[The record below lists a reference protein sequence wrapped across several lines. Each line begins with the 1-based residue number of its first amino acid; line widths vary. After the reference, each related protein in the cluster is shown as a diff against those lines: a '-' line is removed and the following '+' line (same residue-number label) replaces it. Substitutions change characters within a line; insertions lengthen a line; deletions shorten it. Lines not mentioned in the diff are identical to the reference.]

1 VTGADERLGAEVAF
15 GLDEVLAATRG
26 ELVRLGDRVAF
37 PGVTTDTRAIRPG
50 ELFVAIRG
58 DTHDGH
64 RYLDEAARR
73 GAGAVLS
80 EAAEAEQPLACT
92 VVAVR
97 DTLAALGDL
106 AAFHRRRQR
115 ARVLAVAGSNG
126 KTTTKEMAAAILRHA
141 LGPEAVL
148 HTRGTQNNLVG
159 LPLTL
164 LRLGTAHAVA
174 VLELG
179 MNGPGEVWRL
189 AEIAE
194 PDAGVIT
201 CVAPEH
207 LEGVG
212 SLHGAAEAE
221 AELFRRLRPSATA
234 VVNADDPLV
243 VAGAAGFPGRVLRFG
258 TGGDVR
264 ADEVVDLGLDG
275 TIFRLCVGGDSMPM
289 RLPIPGRHNVGN
301 ALAATALASLAGA
314 SLADVRDALAT
325 FEGPS
330 MRMQVER
337 LASGVTVINDAYN
350 ANPASMAAALQTLA
364 ASAAERRLAVLGE
377 MRELGE
383 ETEAAHE
390 ELGRTAA
397 AAGLDGLVVVGSHA
411 DLVRR
416 GAIAAGMPAERI
428 TVAADQGEAA
438 ERLKVEC
445 RAGDLVLLKASR
457 GAALESVL
465 RDLVGGGEA

>member
-1 VTGADERLGAEVAF
+1 
-15 GLDEVLAATRG
+15 
-26 ELVRLGDRVAF
+26 
-37 PGVTTDTRAIRPG
+37 
-50 ELFVAIRG
+50 
-58 DTHDGH
+58 
-64 RYLDEAARR
+64 
-73 GAGAVLS
+73 
-80 EAAEAEQPLACT
+80 
-92 VVAVR
+92 
-97 DTLAALGDL
+97 
-106 AAFHRRRQR
+106 
-115 ARVLAVAGSNG
+115 
-126 KTTTKEMAAAILRHA
+126 
-141 LGPEAVL
+141 
-148 HTRGTQNNLVG
+148 
-159 LPLTL
+159 
-164 LRLGTAHAVA
+164 
-174 VLELG
+174 
-179 MNGPGEVWRL
+179 
-189 AEIAE
+189 
-194 PDAGVIT
+194 
-201 CVAPEH
+201 
-207 LEGVG
+207 
-212 SLHGAAEAE
+212 
-221 AELFRRLRPSATA
+221 
-234 VVNADDPLV
+234 VNADDPLV

-264 ADEVVDLGLDG
+264 AGEGVDLGLEG
-275 TIFRLCVGGDSMPM
+275 TTFRLCAGGDSLPM
-289 RLPIPGRHNVGN
+289 RAAIPGGPNVGRAPAGP
-301 ALAATALASLAGA
+301 ALTSLAGA

-438 ERLKVEC
+438 ERLKAEC
-445 RAGDLVLLKASR
+445 RPR
-457 GAALESVL
+457 GP
-465 RDLVGGGEA
+465 RPP